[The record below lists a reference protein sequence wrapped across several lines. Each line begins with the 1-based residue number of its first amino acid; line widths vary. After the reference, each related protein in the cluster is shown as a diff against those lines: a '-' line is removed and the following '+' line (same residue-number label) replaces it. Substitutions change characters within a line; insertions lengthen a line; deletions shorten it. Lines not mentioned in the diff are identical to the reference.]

1 MRIIHVCSIKY
12 KANGICSVLERLV
25 PCQRNLGHDVQ
36 VFNFFD
42 GGIADKLFHQISVNE
57 FKAMMK
63 ADRPDVVIFHGV
75 FYWALIRL
83 SDFLIRNG
91 IPYFIELHGALSMQ
105 NKEQSHAKKTVFQ
118 ILFLNRVIR
127 KAKAIIYLNH
137 SEYCN
142 SAIKNINSKC
152 VIIPNGCD
160 IPRIPFIHKEKCKGK
175 TELLFLG
182 RIDVKHKGL
191 DVFIQAIEYLN
202 NHNKT
207 ADLHFSF
214 YGIGNNADTEY
225 LKREMAQIGDVATY
239 YGAVYGAD
247 KQRVFSNADIFIH
260 PSRYEGFPMA
270 ILEAL
275 SFGLPCIISPMTNV
289 SDIILSSNCGW
300 ITTLDPVDIAETILR
315 AKAEFLTKRDNCQR
329 AIEDLTWDN
338 IAKDSIEKYSKLL
351 DRCEI
356 QN

>member
-12 KANGICSVLERLV
+12 QANGIRSVLERLV

-36 VFNFFD
+36 VLNFCD
-42 GGIADKLFHQISVNE
+42 GGIADNLFHQISVHE
-57 FKAMMK
+57 FKSMMK

-83 SDFLIRNG
+83 SDFLIRNE

-105 NKEQSHAKKTVFQ
+105 NMQKSYVKKKVFQ
-118 ILFLNRVIR
+118 ILFLNRSIK

-142 SAIKNINSKC
+142 SAIKNLNSRC
-152 VIIPNGCD
+152 IIIPNGCN
-160 IPRIPFIHKEKCKGK
+160 ISETSFISNKKDDCKV
-175 TELLFLG
+175 ELLFLG
-182 RIDVKHKGL
+182 RIDIPHKGL
-191 DVFIQAIEYLN
+191 DVLIQAIKYLN

-214 YGIGNNADTEY
+214 FGIGNKVDMEY
-225 LKREMAQIGDVATY
+225 LKQEMAQIGDVATY

-247 KQRVFSNADIFIH
+247 KQQVFSDADIFIH
-260 PSRYEGFPMA
+260 TSRYEGFPMA

-289 SDIILSSNCGW
+289 SDIILSSDCGW

-315 AKAEFLTKRDNCQR
+315 AKTEFLTKRNNCQQ
-329 AIEDLTWDN
+329 AIEALTWDN

-351 DRCEI
+351 NRDAI
-356 QN
+356 

>member
-12 KANGICSVLERLV
+12 KANGICTVLERLV

-36 VFNFFD
+36 VFNFCD
-42 GGIADKLFHQISVNE
+42 GGMEDKLFHHISVTE
-57 FKAMMK
+57 FKAMVK
-63 ADRPDVVIFHGV
+63 TDRPDVIIFHGV
-75 FYWALIRL
+75 FYWTLIGL
-83 SDFLIRNG
+83 SNFLIRTG

-105 NKEQSHAKKTVFQ
+105 NMQKSHVKKKIFQ
-118 ILFLNRVIR
+118 ILFLNRVI
-127 KAKAIIYLNH
+127 KNAKAIIYLNH

-142 SAIKNINSKC
+142 SAIKNINSRC

-160 IPRIPFIHKEKCKGK
+160 IPRMQFIHKEKVEGK

-182 RIDVKHKGL
+182 RIDITHKGL
-191 DVFIQAIEYLN
+191 DALIQAIKYLKSQ
-202 NHNKT
+202 NKI
-207 ADLHFSF
+207 ADLHFLF
-214 YGIGNNADTEY
+214 YGIGNKADTEY
-225 LKREMAQIGDVATY
+225 LKREMAQIREVATY

-247 KQRVFSNADIFIH
+247 KQQVFSNADIFIH

-275 SFGLPCIISPMTNV
+275 SFDLPCIISPMTNV
-289 SDIILSSNCGW
+289 SDMILSSDCGW

-315 AKAEFLTKRDNCQR
+315 AKTEFLTKRDNCRR

-338 IAKDSIEKYSKLL
+338 IAKYSIEKYFKLL
-351 DRCEI
+351 NRAEI
-356 QN
+356 